1 MDSSELDLALRFL
14 TQVGIIL
21 HFECE
26 IAGLDELYF
35 IDPAWACRT
44 ISEIVLSSKV
54 KNHIEEAGFITSE
67 AGFQIQR
74 DDWLRDGRLFENHS
88 KRLIDLV
95 LRPLGIPQSNLQ
107 HILRMVEIL
116 EMIIQDSQG
125 RYLIPTHLPSG
136 GLSNSVSDWLAIITV
151 LL

>member
-1 MDSSELDLALRFL
+1 MHLLWACLNFDSLSNSTINRIATVVNRGNYYTTYYTTHYTIHYMISLTTPLTTPPTTSPSTKVIDFWNSQKRIELDSSELDLALRFL

-67 AGFQIQR
+67 AGFQ
-74 DDWLRDGRLFENHS
+74 
-88 KRLIDLV
+88 
-95 LRPLGIPQSNLQ
+95 
-107 HILRMVEIL
+107 M
-116 EMIIQDSQG
+116 
-125 RYLIPTHLPSG
+125 LPYYWS
-136 GLSNSVSDWLAIITV
+136 
-151 LL
+151 

>member
-54 KNHIEEAGFITSE
+54 KNHIEESGFITSE
-67 AGFQIQR
+67 ARFHIEIAH
-74 DDWLRDGRLFENHS
+74 WLESWR
-88 KRLIDLV
+88 
-95 LRPLGIPQSNLQ
+95 
-107 HILRMVEIL
+107 
-116 EMIIQDSQG
+116 
-125 RYLIPTHLPSG
+125 
-136 GLSNSVSDWLAIITV
+136 
-151 LL
+151 

>member
-1 MDSSELDLALRFL
+1 MDSSELDLALRIL

-54 KNHIEEAGFITSE
+54 KNHIEESGFITSE
-67 AGFQIQR
+67 DRFQNLTVKSDLVIGLKR
-74 DDWLRDGRLFENHS
+74 GRQSENHS
-88 KRLIDLV
+88 KRLIELV

-136 GLSNSVSDWLAIITV
+136 GLSN
-151 LL
+151 

>member
-54 KNHIEEAGFITSE
+54 KNHIEESGFITSE
-67 AGFQIQR
+67 DRFKIGPTKSGTLIGSQR
-74 DDWLRDGRLFENHS
+74 GRQFENHS
-88 KRLIDLV
+88 KRLIELV
-95 LRPLGIPQSNLQ
+95 LRPLGIPQQNLQ

-136 GLSNSVSDWLAIITV
+136 GGSN
-151 LL
+151 